1 MSVFLNYTFML
12 QYSFSMD
19 QLEEVHPN
27 RKGKYKTD
35 IKDKYQ
41 FDLLDW
47 LYSEKGMKK
56 INLRNKKLVQL
67 ATVEEIR
74 EHMGW

>member
-1 MSVFLNYTFML
+1 MSVILNYTFML

-19 QLEEVHPN
+19 QLEKLEEVHPN
-27 RKGKYKTD
+27 RKGKYNSD

-47 LYSEKGMKK
+47 L
-56 INLRNKKLVQL
+56 
-67 ATVEEIR
+67 
-74 EHMGW
+74 

>member
-1 MSVFLNYTFML
+1 ML

-19 QLEEVHPN
+19 QLEKLEEVHPN
-27 RKGKYKTD
+27 RKGKYNTD

-74 EHMGW
+74 ERMG